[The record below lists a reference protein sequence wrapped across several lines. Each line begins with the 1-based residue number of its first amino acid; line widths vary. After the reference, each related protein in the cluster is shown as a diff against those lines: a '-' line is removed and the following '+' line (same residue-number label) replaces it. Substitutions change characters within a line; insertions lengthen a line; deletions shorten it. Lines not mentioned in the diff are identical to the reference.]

1 MCGEC
6 LMKNQA
12 AKVDMFKAVS
22 VDFAAMRALAMRFWG
37 IRHSVDVQK
46 LTVWRHDADRSGFYG
61 IRRFVRTLRQDLA
74 AVCNAITATW
84 SSGQTG
90 VRSTG

>member
-61 IRRFVRTLRQDLA
+61 IRRFVRTLRQVSRRFA
-74 AVCNAITATW
+74 MRSPRPGATPDR
-84 SSGQTG
+84 G